1 MTPTKLR
8 SLTFDE
14 YLVYND
20 GTDNRYELV
29 RGELLLMNPPT
40 GQHSLIIRFLNK
52 AIDAEIERLN
62 LPWIALRDVGV
73 RTGVNSSRLPDL
85 CVLTIEQVKQIL
97 DVPAVLQSPA
107 LLAIEVVSPGTG
119 TTDYRQK
126 RSEYA
131 AIGVSEY
138 WIIDSLTQK
147 VSVLKIEQGFYEL
160 TEFQGNLVVISQV
173 FPELELTTNQILST
187 KV

>member
-14 YLVYND
+14 YLVYDD
-20 GTDNRYELV
+20 GTDSRYELV
-29 RGELLLMNPPT
+29 RGELVLMNPPS
-40 GQHSLIIRFLNK
+40 GRHSLIIRFLNK

-73 RTGVNSSRLPDL
+73 RTGANSSRLPDL
-85 CVLTIEQVKQIL
+85 CVMTIEQVEQIL
-97 DVPAVLQSPA
+97 DVSAVLQSPT

-131 AIGVSEY
+131 AIEVSEY
-138 WIIDSLTQK
+138 WIVDSLAQK
-147 VSVLKIEQGFYEL
+147 VSVLKLEQGFYEL
-160 TEFQGNLVVISQV
+160 TEFQGDVVVISQV
-173 FPELELTTNQILST
+173 FPELELTANQILSA